1 MTDAHPLARSWRIGR
16 SPHNDIVIS
25 DLGVSK
31 QHAELHRSSAGTYSI
46 IDLGSHN
53 GTYVNGTRVDQA
65 ELTEGDIIVIG
76 HLRLRLSGGELI
88 EDIDASGT

>member
-1 MTDAHPLARSWRIGR
+1 MTDAQPPASTSRIGR

-31 QHAELHRSSAGTYSI
+31 QHAELRRSSAGAYSI

-53 GTYVNGTRVDQA
+53 GTYVNGARVSQA
-65 ELTEGDIIVIG
+65 ELTEGDIITIG
-76 HLRLRLSGGELI
+76 HVAFRLSDGELTQ
-88 EDIDASGT
+88 DIAPSGT